1 MAPALLAPGVGVA
14 MGVADRL
21 LRRVLESDVELTREK
36 ARAET
41 RRILAEESPLAPP
54 GIVETVVDNLVG
66 LGPLEPLLRDPSV
79 SDVLVN
85 APDEVWVERSGEVER
100 TGVKF
105 ADREAVLAAVE
116 RTIAPLGLRLDQSS
130 PLLSA
135 RLPDG
140 SRLHAVI
147 PPVAIDG
154 PVVAIRRFTAA
165 APDLDTFVEWGA
177 VTPAQRE
184 FLAAA
189 VRERRNIV
197 VSGGTGAGK
206 TTLLNAL
213 GAVVDPAER
222 LVTIEDAAELHFPG
236 HVVRLEA
243 RPANAEGRGEITL
256 ADLLRTALRLRPD
269 RIIVGEVRGP
279 EALEM
284 ISAMN
289 TGHDGSLSTVH
300 ANGPEDALWRIETLA
315 LSADRAGETAVRRQ
329 LRSAIHLVAHLS
341 RRGSRRRLQV
351 IAEVGPDGCREVAV

>member
-1 MAPALLAPGVGVA
+1 

-85 APDEVWVERSGEVER
+85 GPDEVWVEKSGEVER

-105 ADREAVLAAVE
+105 ADRAAVLAAVE

-154 PVVAIRRFTAA
+154 PVVAIRRFTAS

-177 VTPAQRE
+177 ITPGQRE

-213 GAVVDPAER
+213 GAMVDPAER

-351 IAEVGPDGCREVAV
+351 IAEVGPDGCREVSV

>member
-1 MAPALLAPGVGVA
+1 
-14 MGVADRL
+14 MGVTDRL

-54 GIVETVVDNLVG
+54 GIIETVVDNLVG

-85 APDEVWVERSGEVER
+85 GPDEVWVERAGEVER

-105 ADREAVLAAVE
+105 ADREAVSAAVE

-147 PPVAIDG
+147 PPVAVDG
-154 PVVAIRRFTAA
+154 PVVAIRRFTAS
-165 APDLDTFVEWGA
+165 APDLDTFVKWGSI
-177 VTPAQRE
+177 TPGQRR
-184 FLAAA
+184 FLADAI
-189 VRERRNIV
+189 RERRNIV

-206 TTLLNAL
+206 TTLLNAM
-213 GAVVDPAER
+213 GATVDPAER
-222 LVTIEDAAELHFPG
+222 IVTIEDAAELHLPG

-243 RPANAEGRGEITL
+243 RPANAEGRGEVTL

-300 ANGPEDALWRIETLA
+300 ANGPEDALWRLETLA

-329 LRSAIHLVAHLS
+329 LRSAVHLVAHLS
-341 RRGSRRRLQV
+341 RRGSVRRLQM
-351 IAEVGPDGCREVAV
+351 IAEVGPDGCREVAVR

>member
-1 MAPALLAPGVGVA
+1 

-85 APDEVWVERSGEVER
+85 GPDEVWVERSGEVER
-100 TGVKF
+100 TGVQF

-154 PVVAIRRFTAA
+154 PVVAIRRFTAS

-177 VTPAQRE
+177 VTPGQRE

-213 GAVVDPAER
+213 GAMVDPAER